1 MQNSIP
7 CDIVKRN
14 KYRYITCSKYSIKFN
29 SISEKKIQNDFSKK
43 KNPKPRVLLN
53 YRCCLYN
60 QHFRFRLWNSIY
72 DNQLL
77 TAYCQLL
84 TAEMFCAC
92 AVNVIY
98 LTSNMKYQIHCLK
111 GPHSDFTWK
120 KNAGRMCKKICRTAN
135 LATTGT

>member
-43 KNPKPRVLLN
+43 KNPKTRVLLN

-60 QHFRFRLWNSIY
+60 QHFRLWNSIY
-72 DNQLL
+72 DNQML
-77 TAYCQLL
+77 TAYCRN
-84 TAEMFCAC
+84 
-92 AVNVIY
+92 AVNVIYQY

-111 GPHSDFTWK
+111 GPHSDFTWEK
-120 KNAGRMCKKICRTAN
+120 KCRQN
-135 LATTGT
+135 VQEDMPHGKPCNNRHIEPF